1 MDQCKRESHRLYHV
15 IGKPCSCLH
24 PLPSHQPVGAFVHQI
39 LNDLHDQVELMRQ
52 HIVDLEDQVD
62 ELKSAK

>member
-1 MDQCKRESHRLYHV
+1 MDQCKRKSHRLYHV

-24 PLPSHQPVGAFVHQI
+24 PLPLPQPVGAFVHLI
-39 LNDLHDQVELMRQ
+39 LHDLYGQVELMRQ

-62 ELKSAK
+62 ELKSEK